1 MRYQAALRPDCST
14 NTADKTKFK
23 GYIGYKIIINL
34 IFNAIRDHM
43 IIECPNCSKKFNLD
57 EKLIPQNGRTLKC
70 SSCSHI
76 WHQKVNLNI
85 DNNNNKISEVKN
97 TNSDIKL
104 SQTDEKDNEIN
115 KKNKVK
121 NVLDINKES
130 ISEEKT
136 EISKV
141 ERNNKK
147 VNNEKSSQI
156 KMIFIYLIILII
168 SLLGLILLLDTFKYN
183 LSNVFPSVIPLF
195 NSFYETMLDLK
206 LFFKDLVN

>member
-23 GYIGYKIIINL
+23 GYIGYKFIIYL

-57 EKLIPQNGRTLKC
+57 EKLIPKNGRTLKC

-76 WHQKVNLNI
+76 WHHKVSLNI
-85 DNNNNKISEVKN
+85 DNSNNKILEDTK
-97 TNSDIKL
+97 TKSDIKP
-104 SQTDEKDNEIN
+104 SQTDENDNEAN

-121 NVLDINKES
+121 DALDISKES
-130 ISEEKT
+130 ISKKK
-136 EISKV
+136 IDDSKV
-141 ERNNKK
+141 EIKDKK
-147 VNNEKSSQI
+147 VNNEKSNQI
-156 KMIFIYLIILII
+156 KMVFIYLIILVI

-183 LSNVFPSVIPLF
+183 LSNVFPSVIPVFDSF
-195 NSFYETMLDLK
+195 NETMLDLK
-206 LFFKDLVN
+206 LFFKDLIN

>member
-1 MRYQAALRPDCST
+1 
-14 NTADKTKFK
+14 
-23 GYIGYKIIINL
+23 
-34 IFNAIRDHM
+34 M

-57 EKLIPQNGRTLKC
+57 EKLIPQNGRNLKC
-70 SSCSHI
+70 SSCGHI
-76 WHQKVNLNI
+76 WHYKVNLNI

-147 VNNEKSSQI
+147 VNNEKSSHI
-156 KMIFIYLIILII
+156 KMIFIYLIILVI
-168 SLLGLILLLDTFKYN
+168 SLLGLILLLDTFRYN
-183 LSNVFPSVIPLF
+183 LSNVFPDVIPLF
-195 NSFYETMLDLK
+195 ESFYETMLDLK
-206 LFFKDLVN
+206 LFFKDLIN